1 MSDAL
6 TAPALDQ
13 LFLAAR
19 TRNAWK
25 QEALPIK
32 IWHDLY
38 DLLKH
43 GPTVANLSPARL
55 VFVTSEAAKARLIP
69 LLMEGNRAKSHAAPA
84 IAIVAYD
91 LDFATKANQ
100 LFPHYPQIGD
110 GFIANADAAKEAA
123 FRSSSL
129 QAAYLI
135 LAARALGL
143 DAGPMSGFD
152 NSAVDAEFFA
162 GTNIKSNIIV
172 ALGHGVDEPKPRL
185 PRLTFED
192 AAQIV

>member
-1 MSDAL
+1 MADAL

-13 LFLAAR
+13 LFLTAR
-19 TRNAWK
+19 SRNAWK
-25 QEALPIK
+25 PETLPDK
-32 IWHDLY
+32 TWHDLY

-43 GPTVANLSPARL
+43 GPTVANLSPARF

-69 LLMEGNRAKSHAAPA
+69 LLFEGNRAKSQVAPA
-84 IAIVAYD
+84 IAIVGYD
-91 LDFATKANQ
+91 LDFHTRATE
-100 LFPHYPQIGD
+100 LFPIYPQIAD
-110 GFIANADAAKEAA
+110 GFVNNADAAKEAA
-123 FRSSSL
+123 FRSGSL

-152 NSAVDAEFFA
+152 NAAVDAEFFA
-162 GTNIKSNIIV
+162 GTNTKSNMIV
-172 ALGHGVDEPKPRL
+172 ALGHGVDESYPRL